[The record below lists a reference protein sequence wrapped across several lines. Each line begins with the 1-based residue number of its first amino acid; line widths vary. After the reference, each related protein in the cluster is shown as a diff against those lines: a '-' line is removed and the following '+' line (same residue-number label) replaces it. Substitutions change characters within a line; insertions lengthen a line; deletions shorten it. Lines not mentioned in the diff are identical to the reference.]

1 MSDLKNTI
9 RSINDEN
16 EDLHQK
22 ILELETAD
30 ANCKKYQKQAET
42 FRDELNEEKLRRS
55 DLELMVQR
63 MEATVSDLTSEKK
76 RIEVKHGRLEERFN
90 ALTIDLEKKK
100 TELQLA
106 MAESS

>member
-1 MSDLKNTI
+1 
-9 RSINDEN
+9 
-16 EDLHQK
+16 
-22 ILELETAD
+22 
-30 ANCKKYQKQAET
+30 
-42 FRDELNEEKLRRS
+42 
-55 DLELMVQR
+55 